1 MSRIEVE
8 GPQGDIQEGQRLM
21 MIKLSKYNEVGEL
34 LIEIGTTGSQG
45 HTCYWDGGWRVHTS
59 M

>member
-1 MSRIEVE
+1 ME